1 MSASAPASPL
11 HPAAPPQG
19 RLAAAFARIPHDL
32 VALVARISL
41 AGTFWL
47 SGQTKIEGLV
57 LDPIGGE
64 VRLGAPR
71 LSESALD
78 LFRYEY
84 ALPLIPPELAALLA
98 TAAEHVFPLLLVL
111 GLATRLSAFAL
122 LLMTLVI
129 QLFVYPAAWPTH
141 GVWAAAMLWLMA
153 LGPGA
158 LSLDR
163 LLARRRRG

>member
-1 MSASAPASPL
+1 MTAHASTSTRHATATPVR
-11 HPAAPPQG
+11 
-19 RLAAAFARIPHDL
+19 RLVAAFARIPHDL
-32 VALVARISL
+32 VALVARLSL
-41 AGTFWL
+41 AATFWL

-64 VRLGAPR
+64 VRLGVPR
-71 LSESALD
+71 LSENAVD

-84 ALPLIPPELAALLA
+84 ALPLVPPEIAALLA
-98 TAAEHVFPLLLVL
+98 ATAEHVFPLLLVL

-158 LSLDR
+158 LSLDH
-163 LLARRRRG
+163 LLARRRGG

>member
-1 MSASAPASPL
+1 MTASASTSAM
-11 HPAAPPQG
+11 PAAARPVHG
-19 RLAAAFARIPHDL
+19 LLAAFARIPHDL
-32 VALVARISL
+32 VALVARLSL
-41 AGTFWL
+41 AATFWL
-47 SGQTKIEGLV
+47 SGQTKVEGLV
-57 LDPIGGE
+57 LDPVGGE
-64 VRLGAPR
+64 VRLGVPR
-71 LSESALD
+71 LSEDAVD

-84 ALPLIPPELAALLA
+84 ALPLVPPETAALLA
-98 TAAEHVFPLLLVL
+98 AGAEHVFPVLLVL
-111 GLATRLSAFAL
+111 GLATRLSASAL

-163 LLARRRRG
+163 LLARRRGG

>member
-1 MSASAPASPL
+1 MTAPANTSAMY
-11 HPAAPPQG
+11 AATTPIH
-19 RLAAAFARIPHDL
+19 RLVAAFSRIPHDL
-32 VALVARISL
+32 VALVARLSL
-41 AGTFWL
+41 AATFWL

-64 VRLGAPR
+64 VRLGVPR
-71 LSESALD
+71 LSENAVD

-84 ALPLIPPELAALLA
+84 GLPLIPPEIAALLA
-98 TAAEHVFPLLLVL
+98 ATAEHVLPLLLVI

-129 QLFVYPAAWPTH
+129 QLFVYPAAWATH
-141 GVWAAAMLWLMA
+141 GVWAATMLWLMA

-163 LLARRRRG
+163 LLARHRGG